1 MHLFV
6 KDIFGAT
13 KTKQRGIREATYPDG
28 YPFEILHDF
37 MEDCKNV
44 VKFFHNHHIMRAQLC
59 DLKNF
64 NGALILQRAV
74 PTRWDTIQAMAKT
87 LLASERHIYAL
98 VSGRNFIQRTASQKA
113 QWSEV
118 RTTITDERFVWKR

>member
-1 MHLFV
+1 
-6 KDIFGAT
+6 
-13 KTKQRGIREATYPDG
+13 
-28 YPFEILHDF
+28 
-37 MEDCKNV
+37 
-44 VKFFHNHHIMRAQLC
+44 MRAQLC

-118 RTTITDERFVWKR
+118 RTTITDERFVENLEKMMAILRPLDRLIVKYQSERPQF